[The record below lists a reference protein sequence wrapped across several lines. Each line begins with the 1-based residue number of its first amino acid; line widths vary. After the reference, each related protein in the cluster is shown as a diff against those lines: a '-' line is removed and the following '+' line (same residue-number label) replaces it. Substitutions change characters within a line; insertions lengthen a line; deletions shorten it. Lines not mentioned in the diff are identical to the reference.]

1 MNSTDLIAIIEG
13 IGMLAV
19 IVSVLYIA
27 REVRQNNLIAKG
39 ESERQMFDSFNEIM
53 HRYSDYESIELVQR
67 ALADFAGLSKL
78 EQARFNI
85 IYLLPHLNNLDSF
98 WTHHK
103 LGLIDDDR
111 YQAALFVVLAQLK
124 TPGGQQAWKDIRKA
138 YRKEFSNMIEDSL
151 QEFQKIPPITELLDW
166 LQFNPESDAALLN
179 TFSINQ
185 SD

>member
-1 MNSTDLIAIIEG
+1 MNSTDLIAFIEG

-19 IVSVLYIA
+19 IASVLYVA

-53 HRYSDYESIELVQR
+53 HRYSDYESIVLIQR

-78 EQARFNI
+78 EQARFSM

-98 WTHHK
+98 WTHRK
-103 LGLIDDDR
+103 LGLINDDR
-111 YQAALFVVLAQLK
+111 YQSALFVVLAQLK
-124 TPGGQQAWKDIRKA
+124 TAGGQQAWKDIRSA
-138 YRKEFSNMIEDSL
+138 YRKEFSCMIDDSL
-151 QEFQKIPPITELLDW
+151 REFQEIPPINELLDW
-166 LQFNPESDAALLN
+166 LQFNPESDDALLN

-185 SD
+185 PD